1 MLPPMRKL
9 LALAGTAVLALG
21 LVLVARALRFT
32 AEPSPLPPPV
42 DVEIDAEAVA
52 ARLAGALRIPT
63 ISRGTPPHVDTSTFA
78 AMHAYLEESFPVTHA
93 RLHRETVN
101 THTLLYRWDGSDPS
115 LAPVL
120 LMAHLDV
127 VPVSPGTEAD
137 WTHPPFGGVVADGYI
152 WGRGA
157 LDVKS
162 GVVGLLEAVER
173 ALAAGFAPTRSV
185 YLCFG
190 HDEEI
195 GGGRGAAAVAALL
208 RERGVRLSTVVDEG
222 GTITQGIVPGVAAPI
237 ALIGVAEKGY
247 VSVRLRVQGKGGHSS
262 MPPRQ
267 GAIGVLAAALGR
279 LEADPFPAHL
289 DHAGRF
295 FERVGPRMS
304 FGRRVLFANLWLFGP
319 LVEQLLAGNP
329 PMNAVMR
336 TTVAPT
342 IVRAGDKDNVLP
354 IEAEAI
360 VNHRIIPGETIE
372 SVLAHDRAVV
382 ADARVELERA
392 DSEFGSDPSPV
403 SSWTSPAFLAMAESV
418 RAVAQDPELIVV
430 PYLVLGATD
439 SRYFTDLADDVYR
452 FMFNWMGPD
461 DLPRIHGTDER
472 IAVAQYANTV
482 RFYSALLRR
491 LAGPATPSP

>member
-162 GVVGLLEAVER
+162 GVLGLLEAVER
-173 ALAAGFAPTRSV
+173 ALAAGFTPTRSV

-195 GGGRGAAAVAALL
+195 GGGRGAAAAACACPPS
-208 RERGVRLSTVVDEG
+208 STR
-222 GTITQGIVPGVAAPI
+222 AAPSPR
-237 ALIGVAEKGY
+237 ASCPA
-247 VSVRLRVQGKGGHSS
+247 S
-262 MPPRQ
+262 PPR
-267 GAIGVLAAALGR
+267 
-279 LEADPFPAHL
+279 
-289 DHAGRF
+289 
-295 FERVGPRMS
+295 
-304 FGRRVLFANLWLFGP
+304 
-319 LVEQLLAGNP
+319 
-329 PMNAVMR
+329 
-336 TTVAPT
+336 
-342 IVRAGDKDNVLP
+342 
-354 IEAEAI
+354 
-360 VNHRIIPGETIE
+360 
-372 SVLAHDRAVV
+372 
-382 ADARVELERA
+382 
-392 DSEFGSDPSPV
+392 
-403 SSWTSPAFLAMAESV
+403 
-418 RAVAQDPELIVV
+418 
-430 PYLVLGATD
+430 
-439 SRYFTDLADDVYR
+439 SR
-452 FMFNWMGPD
+452 
-461 DLPRIHGTDER
+461 
-472 IAVAQYANTV
+472 
-482 RFYSALLRR
+482 
-491 LAGPATPSP
+491 

>member
-1 MLPPMRKL
+1 
-9 LALAGTAVLALG
+9 
-21 LVLVARALRFT
+21 
-32 AEPSPLPPPV
+32 
-42 DVEIDAEAVA
+42 
-52 ARLAGALRIPT
+52 
-63 ISRGTPPHVDTSTFA
+63 
-78 AMHAYLEESFPVTHA
+78 
-93 RLHRETVN
+93 
-101 THTLLYRWDGSDPS
+101 
-115 LAPVL
+115 
-120 LMAHLDV
+120 
-127 VPVSPGTEAD
+127 
-137 WTHPPFGGVVADGYI
+137 
-152 WGRGA
+152 
-157 LDVKS
+157 
-162 GVVGLLEAVER
+162 
-173 ALAAGFAPTRSV
+173 
-185 YLCFG
+185 
-190 HDEEI
+190 
-195 GGGRGAAAVAALL
+195 
-208 RERGVRLSTVVDEG
+208 
-222 GTITQGIVPGVAAPI
+222 
-237 ALIGVAEKGY
+237 
-247 VSVRLRVQGKGGHSS
+247 

-336 TTVAPT
+336 STVAPT
-342 IVRAGDKDNVLP
+342 IVRGGDKDNVLP

-372 SVLAHDRAVV
+372 SVLVRDRAVI
-382 ADARVELERA
+382 ADPRVELERS
-392 DSEFGSDPSPV
+392 DSEFGSEPSPV

>member
-1 MLPPMRKL
+1 MLRPMRKL
-9 LALAGTAVLALG
+9 LALAGTALVALG
-21 LVLVARALRFT
+21 LVLVGRALRFT
-32 AEPSPLPPPV
+32 SETTPLPPPV
-42 DVEIDAEAVA
+42 EVAVDAEAAA

-63 ISRGTPPHVDTSTFA
+63 ISRSDPPHVDTSTFA
-78 AMHAYLEESFPVTHA
+78 AMHAHLEQSFPLTHA

-101 THTLLYRWDGSDPS
+101 THTLLYRWDGSDPA
-115 LAPVL
+115 LAPIL

-127 VPVSPGTEAD
+127 VPVSPGTEGD
-137 WTHPPFGGVVADGYI
+137 WTHPPFGGVVADGFV

-162 GVVGLLEAVER
+162 GVLGLLEAVELG
-173 ALAAGFAPTRSV
+173 LAAGFTPSRTV
-185 YLCFG
+185 YLSFG

-222 GTITQGIVPGVAAPI
+222 GTITQGVVPGVAAPI

-247 VSVRLRVQGKGGHSS
+247 VSVRLRAQAKGGHSS

-267 GAIGVLAAALGR
+267 GAIGALAAALGR
-279 LEADPFPAHL
+279 LEADPFPAHM
-289 DHAGRF
+289 DHIGRF
-295 FERVGPRMS
+295 FERVGPHMS

-319 LVEQLLAGNP
+319 LVRHLLADNP
-329 PMNAVMR
+329 PLNAVMR

-342 IVRAGDKDNVLP
+342 IVRGGVKDNVLP

-372 SVLAHDRAVV
+372 SVLARDRAVV
-382 ADARVELERA
+382 ADPRVEVERSDLEFA
-392 DSEFGSDPSPV
+392 SEPSPV
-403 SSWTSPAFLAMAESV
+403 SSWTSPGFLAMAESV

-430 PYLVLGATD
+430 PYVVLGLTD

-461 DLPRIHGTDER
+461 DIPRIHGTDER
-472 IAVAQYANTV
+472 IAVAHYANTV

-491 LAGPATPSP
+491 LAGPARP